1 MHQKKL
7 IYISIFV
14 LHHFD
19 FSLSCCSDFMICILH
34 LFPFMKKL
42 LVLFLFVSHWG
53 FSQQVLMKK
62 NANQFIFICLANGNS
77 LTQLCGNSNFS
88 TNYNNYYIAI
98 EYQTITM
105 SSSPSTPVNITN
117 ETINSTN
124 FNWSNPGIQYTSTAI
139 TNPYPLSFIIKSVWS
154 DCNNDGNK
162 DILYI
167 SIDFP
172 INQTNGSSIPVG
184 TKIIFNSP
192 ILNNY
197 ISETPLLDSIQ
208 RWYEWDGI
216 QWNQYNYNAVS
227 YPLINEN
234 WESNHLSNL
243 DFDKESDVTMLIPN
257 PSNQSI
263 TIQSEK
269 NSTEIFNYKILDL
282 TGRIVKNGYSK
293 FNEKISVEALNSG
306 NFIIQIETKN
316 GKKTIEKL
324 IKN

>member
-1 MHQKKL
+1 M
-7 IYISIFV
+7 
-14 LHHFD
+14 
-19 FSLSCCSDFMICILH
+19 
-34 LFPFMKKL
+34 
-42 LVLFLFVSHWG
+42 
-53 FSQQVLMKK
+53 
-62 NANQFIFICLANGNS
+62 
-77 LTQLCGNSNFS
+77 
-88 TNYNNYYIAI
+88 
-98 EYQTITM
+98 
-105 SSSPSTPVNITN
+105 
-117 ETINSTN
+117 
-124 FNWSNPGIQYTSTAI
+124 
-139 TNPYPLSFIIKSVWS
+139 SFIIKSVWS